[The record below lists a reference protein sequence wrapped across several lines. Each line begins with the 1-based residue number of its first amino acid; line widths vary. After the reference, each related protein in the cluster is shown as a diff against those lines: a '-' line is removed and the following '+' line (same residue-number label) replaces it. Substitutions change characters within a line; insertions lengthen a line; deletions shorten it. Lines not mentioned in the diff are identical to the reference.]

1 MNDISFQYPVGYLF
15 LIALGAFLISFLLYF
30 RHPKSAEV
38 PSWAWW
44 TKGILRFLALFFI
57 GLLLLNPMINTRN
70 TETKKPVV
78 LIAQDNSESIKAST
92 DSVSLLTLKQKMDQ
106 IESQLSGDFVVKRW
120 SFDAQISDSTSID
133 YSGKATNIS
142 SVFESAYNAF
152 GVENLAAIVLPSD
165 GIFNEGNHPSYIL
178 DRLKIPVYPVLL
190 GDTIQRK
197 DLKIQKVFHNKIAY
211 LGDKFN
217 VQVDLRAFNALN
229 QKSRLTVTHFGGS
242 GSRLIG
248 EQSINIDK
256 EDFFQT
262 VEFTLEAKE
271 PGVQRYRFTLSPV
284 AGEISTVN
292 NSREIFIDVLDG
304 RQKILILAYA
314 PHPDISALKQILES
328 NNNFQVEFS
337 LLRQFAQ
344 PITNYDLVIFH
355 QLPAKGADINSH
367 VSNLNSKQIP
377 RLFIVGQQT
386 DLAGFNNV
394 QKAITIRSGTVASNE
409 VTGIVN
415 PGFSLF
421 NLESETARQIA
432 TFNPMTSLFGD
443 FVPAGNTEVL
453 LKQRIGKVDTD
464 YPLLMFHTQDG
475 SKVGVLAAEGI
486 WKWRLFDYLQHE
498 NFNIIEELVGKS
510 INYLSVKEDK
520 RRFRVFTPKNIF
532 DENERLV
539 FGAELYN
546 ESYELVNDPDVHL
559 KITNE
564 AGQEFTYVFNKR
576 EKAYY
581 LEPGVFPVGAYRY
594 SSYVEYAGKRLTFDG
609 RFSIQAIEKE
619 LYELTA
625 DHGMLRGLSSAYGGS
640 AFYINNAE
648 GIADSIRMSDR
659 IKPVIYEFS
668 KTFPLLNFKWL
679 FFIIILLL
687 AAEWFMRKYYGGY

>member
-1 MNDISFQYPVGYLF
+1 M
-15 LIALGAFLISFLLYF
+15 
-30 RHPKSAEV
+30 
-38 PSWAWW
+38 
-44 TKGILRFLALFFI
+44 FFI

-70 TETKKPVV
+70 TEIKKPVV

-92 DSVSLLTLKQKMDQ
+92 DSMSLLTLEGKMDQ
-106 IESQLSGDFVVKRW
+106 IESKLSGDFVVKRW
-120 SFDAQISDSTSID
+120 SFDSRISDTTDID

-142 SVFESAYNAF
+142 SVFESAYNSF

-229 QKSRLTVTHFGGS
+229 QKSRLTVTHFGGT

-256 EDFFQT
+256 EDYFQT

-271 PGVQRYRFTLSPV
+271 PGVQRYRFTLNPV

-304 RQKILILAYA
+304 RQKILLLAYA
-314 PHPDISALKQILES
+314 PHPDVSALKQILES

-337 LLRQFAQ
+337 LLRQFSQ
-344 PITNYDLVIFH
+344 PITNFDLVIFH

-367 VSNLNSKQIP
+367 ISNLNSKQIP

-386 DLAGFNNV
+386 DLGGFNNI
-394 QKAITIRSGTVASNE
+394 QKALTIRAGTVASNE

-415 PGFSLF
+415 PVFSLF
-421 NLESETARQIA
+421 SLESESVRQIPG
-432 TFNPMTSLFGD
+432 FNPMTSLFGD

-453 LKQRIGKVDTD
+453 LKQRIGKVDTE
-464 YPLLMFHTQDG
+464 YPLLMFQTQDG

-498 NFNIIEELVGKS
+498 NFNIVDELIGKT

-520 RRFRVFTPKNIF
+520 RRFRVFTPKNVF

-625 DHGMLRGLSSAYGGS
+625 DHGLLRGLSASYGGHS
-640 AFYINNAE
+640 FYINNAE
-648 GIADSIRMSDR
+648 SIADSIKNNDR

-668 KTFPLLNFKWL
+668 NTLPLLNYKWL

-687 AAEWFMRKYYGGY
+687 SVEWFMRKYYGGY